1 VTIFDE
7 HDPSLLRLEVL
18 NVSLNSIDGQI
29 TGLFDNKS
37 SLGML
42 SVLDISQ
49 NQISGHI
56 PGEFFAKGSNRSNTL
71 REVAMYSNCFTGSL
85 PATICDC
92 HELNTIILDA
102 VSSASSC
109 RKKFRVLKGI
119 FKVHISQHPLNR
131 TIPSCVWTMS
141 SLRALHLSGNN
152 LMGTLGELVEGVC
165 TLADVA

>member
-1 VTIFDE
+1 MSPTVLAN
-7 HDPSLLRLEVL
+7 LLRLEVL

-29 TGLFDNKS
+29 TGLFNNKS

-49 NQISGHI
+49 NQVSGPI
-56 PGEFFAKGSNRSNTL
+56 PGEFFAKESNRSNSL

-109 RKKFRVLKGI
+109 RKKFGVLKVSSRCTSVSILSTEPSLAACGRCLPCER
-119 FKVHISQHPLNR
+119 STYLA
-131 TIPSCVWTMS
+131 TI
-141 SLRALHLSGNN
+141 
-152 LMGTLGELVEGVC
+152 
-165 TLADVA
+165 